1 MDSSDSA
8 PVFFAMVETE
18 PICTQCGLI
27 GTPDGDRITNMRF
40 RVELHPP
47 WVGWICYACLPKD
60 DAGSLDESLS
70 RSPGL
75 DCLDDAD

>member
-27 GTPDGDRITNMRF
+27 GTPDGDRITNMR
-40 RVELHPP
+40 
-47 WVGWICYACLPKD
+47 
-60 DAGSLDESLS
+60 
-70 RSPGL
+70 
-75 DCLDDAD
+75 